1 MDEKGV
7 ALETGGWLDVVNREI
22 LILASISMMGGA
34 TLMGIQ
40 DVLQMHYRD
49 LGYPASIY
57 GKFLMLM
64 GMSNV
69 LSRYLS
75 GRTSRRC
82 ESVAIAGFLLTA
94 VGVLLLTLLYPA
106 DTCWMPALVMGFGMG
121 FTTPTIQFMV
131 ISLAPRPVRNRT
143 ASVYSMGF
151 DLGGFLGPVAYSVI
165 AEFAGYKFSY
175 LLLTVP
181 SVIAVL
187 LLTAVGRGAT
197 GDE

>member
-1 MDEKGV
+1 MVRQETRRLVLGLTSV
-7 ALETGGWLDVVNREI
+7 GTYFLALQSVG
-22 LILASISMMGGA
+22 SIPARYSRD
-34 TLMGIQ
+34 MGI
-40 DVLQMHYRD
+40 
-49 LGYPASIY
+49 
-57 GKFLMLM
+57 
-64 GMSNV
+64 
-69 LSRYLS
+69 
-75 GRTSRRC
+75 
-82 ESVAIAGFLLTA
+82 
-94 VGVLLLTLLYPA
+94 
-106 DTCWMPALVMGFGMG
+106 GMG